1 MGANPATGLIGLSGW
16 GAIGVVDRLVY
27 CGVRFGLSLG
37 DELVEWLEYVEPG
50 LAMIMLDHGLL
61 FVVGVVLRLV
71 QDETDEAVG
80 DEGPRLL
87 YHV

>member
-1 MGANPATGLIGLSGW
+1 M
-16 GAIGVVDRLVY
+16 Y

-37 DELVEWLEYVEPG
+37 DELVDLLEYDEPG
-50 LAMIMLDHGLL
+50 LATIMFDHGLL
-61 FVVGVVLRLV
+61 FVVVGVVLRLV
-71 QDETDEAVG
+71 QEDTDEAVG